1 MITLKENQSYAITM
15 RFIRNKLQYYLNA
28 VEQEID
34 ELDLKYPRQWG
45 EAAIATSKQHLDDL
59 MSCNEALQA
68 GMITVKYATDY
79 CATMKDDMN
88 TILTKYAR
96 RLLAKQESLKQNPE
110 KLEPLVLAVVEFKR
124 FDPVVLMKE
133 NLSGREAK
141 LEQLSSGVPSYSAIS
156 TVLRVE
162 EVAPKNL
169 LAMIQKNIAKK
180 ADVAKD
186 EQREFQ
192 FERCYE
198 NEGQNTL
205 EFSQTHIRV
214 RLDLNNPDNHSFLKS
229 TLPRTNQKFMD
240 KNHNKVQ
247 EQVKV

>member
-45 EAAIATSKQHLDDL
+45 ENAIATSKQHLDDL

-68 GMITVKYATDY
+68 GMITVKYATNY
-79 CATMKDDMN
+79 CSTMKDDIN

-96 RLLAKQESLKQNPE
+96 RLLARQRELKQNPE
-110 KLEPLVLAVVEFKR
+110 KLEPLVLAVLEFTR
-124 FDPVVLMKE
+124 FNPLVLMKE

-141 LEQLSSGVPSYSAIS
+141 LEQLSSGVPSYSVIS
-156 TVLRVE
+156 TVLRIE

-169 LAMIQKNIAKK
+169 LAMIKKSLVKK
-180 ADVAKD
+180 AEIAKD
-186 EQREFQ
+186 EQRDFQ
-192 FERCYE
+192 FDRCYE
-198 NEGQNTL
+198 KEGENTL
-205 EFSQTHIRV
+205 EFSQSLIRV

-240 KNHNKVQ
+240 RNHNKVQ
-247 EQVKV
+247 EEVKV